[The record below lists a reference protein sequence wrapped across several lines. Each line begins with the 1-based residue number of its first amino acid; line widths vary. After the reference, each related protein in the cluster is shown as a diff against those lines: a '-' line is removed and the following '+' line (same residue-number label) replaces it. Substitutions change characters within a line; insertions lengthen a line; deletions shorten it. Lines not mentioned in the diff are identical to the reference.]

1 MMFSLDQN
9 VSGMIPVNQ
18 DCLYKIHKKE
28 CNNANGVHK
37 REKVVVILP
46 PLAELPQLSCKNT
59 NCRNKKN
66 YQKSKKLN
74 TKKHLI
80 KTALYKA
87 GKINHQ

>member
-1 MMFSLDQN
+1 MMFSLAQN

-46 PLAELPQLSCKNT
+46 PLAKLPQLSSKNT
-59 NCRNKKN
+59 NCGNKEYHKEG
-66 YQKSKKLN
+66 KKFYPGEYLFQA
-74 TKKHLI
+74 
-80 KTALYKA
+80 ALHKR
-87 GKINHQ
+87 